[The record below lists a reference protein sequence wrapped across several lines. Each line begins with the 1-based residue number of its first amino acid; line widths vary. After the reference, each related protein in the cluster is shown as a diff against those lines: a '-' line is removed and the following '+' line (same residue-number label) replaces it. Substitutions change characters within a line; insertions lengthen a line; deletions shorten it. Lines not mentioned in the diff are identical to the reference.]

1 MFKWFSSFDKF
12 VPALL
17 LVIILASLF
26 PEPAAYEGSFTL
38 HNLGDIGI
46 TLIFLFYGLKLNP
59 RKLRQDLSNWRLHLV
74 VQAATFIVFP
84 LLVLPFYSYW
94 SAGPHALL
102 WLGAFFLATLP
113 STVSSSV
120 VMVSIAKGNVPGA
133 IFNASIS
140 SLAGIVITPL
150 WMGLVLTSAQSSS
163 GEVGDYSNILLKL
176 VLQVL
181 LPVVAGL
188 LLNRVFGHWAQK
200 NARFLKLFDQS
211 IILLIVYLSFGESFH
226 LNLFADISAIDILLI
241 LLLCGALFFLVFGI
255 IHLTS
260 KQLKFDRRDRITALF
275 SGSKKSLVHGTVMAG
290 ILFKGMTGVGVI
302 LLPLMI
308 YHTLQLVIA
317 GVLAQRFG
325 REEEANRSRGQ

>member
-1 MFKWFSSFDKF
+1 MFKWLSTFDKF

-17 LVIILASLF
+17 LVILLASQF
-26 PEPAAYEGSFTL
+26 PEPAAYEGRFTL
-38 HNLGDIGI
+38 HDVGDIGI

-74 VQAATFIVFP
+74 VQASTFILFP
-84 LLVLPFYSYW
+84 LLVLPLYHWW

-102 WLGAFFLATLP
+102 WLGGFFLATLP

-140 SLAGIVITPL
+140 SLSGILITPL
-150 WMGLVLTSAQSSS
+150 WMGLVLTSAQSGS
-163 GEVGDYSNILLKL
+163 GAAGDYSNILLKL

-226 LNLFADISAIDILLI
+226 LQLFAGTSTSDILLI
-241 LLLCGALFFLVFGI
+241 MLLCAALFFLVYGI
-255 IHLTS
+255 IHLVS
-260 KQLKFDRRDRITALF
+260 QQLKFNRADRITALF
-275 SGSKKSLVHGTVMAG
+275 AGSKKSLVHGTVMAG

-308 YHTLQLVIA
+308 YHALQLVFA

-325 REEEANRSRGQ
+325 KGGMGRSGKKG

>member
-1 MFKWFSSFDKF
+1 MVKWFSSFDKF

-26 PEPAAYEGSFTL
+26 PEPAAYEGNFTL
-38 HNLGDIGI
+38 HNIGDIGI

-59 RKLRQDLSNWRLHLV
+59 RKLRQDLSNWRLHLL

-84 LLVLPFYSYW
+84 LIVLPFYHYW

-102 WLGAFFLATLP
+102 WLGALFLATLP

-140 SLAGIVITPL
+140 SLAGILITPL
-150 WMGLVLTSAQSSS
+150 WMGLVLTTSQATS
-163 GEVGDYSNILLKL
+163 GAAGDYSSILLKL

-188 LLNRVFGHWAQK
+188 LLNRFFGHWAQK

-211 IILLIVYLSFGESFH
+211 IILLIVYLSFGESFY
-226 LNLFADISAIDILLI
+226 LKLFTNTSTTDIMLI
-241 LLLCGALFFLVFGI
+241 MLLCATLFFLVFGI
-255 IHLTS
+255 IHLLS
-260 KQLKFDRRDRITALF
+260 KQLKFNRNDRITALF

-302 LLPLMI
+302 LLPLLI
-308 YHTLQLVIA
+308 YHALQLVFA
-317 GVLAQRFG
+317 GILAQRFARDG
-325 REEEANRSRGQ
+325 EEG

>member
-1 MFKWFSSFDKF
+1 MLKWLSTFDKF

-17 LVIILASLF
+17 LVILLASLF
-26 PEPAAYEGSFTL
+26 PEPAAYEGDFTL
-38 HNLGDIGI
+38 HNVGDIGI

-74 VQAATFIVFP
+74 VQASTFILFP
-84 LLVLPFYSYW
+84 LIVLPFYHWWADS
-94 SAGPHALL
+94 PHALL
-102 WLGAFFLATLP
+102 WLGGFFLATLP

-140 SLAGIVITPL
+140 SLAGIFLTPL
-150 WMGLVLTSAQSSS
+150 WMGLVLTTSQSNS
-163 GEVGDYSNILLKL
+163 GEAAEYSSILLKL

-181 LPVVAGL
+181 LPVVAGVF
-188 LLNRVFGHWAQK
+188 LNRFFGQWAQK
-200 NARFLKLFDQS
+200 HARFLKLFDQS

-226 LNLFADISAIDILLI
+226 LNLFANTSTIDIVLI
-241 LLLCGALFFLVFGI
+241 MLLCATLFFVIFGI
-255 IHLTS
+255 IHLLS
-260 KQLKFDRRDRITALF
+260 QQLKFNRGDKITALF

-308 YHTLQLVIA
+308 YHALQLVFA
-317 GVLAQRFG
+317 GILAQQF
-325 REEEANRSRGQ
+325 AKQNQSPTDNC